1 MTSSLDRVAF
11 SPTASAA
18 TRYWNMAG
26 QRYCRRLARYRNTLR
41 VSADPV
47 AKPAAHTRAESRG
60 SRPSK
65 AAAGERQTRRWREP
79 DSNRRSPVYGE
90 LGAPAPRATR
100 PTRHREAPERRSFA
114 STSSA
119 GGVRHAG
126 DQAEQVVERRP
137 GMPPA
142 VPPEGEFVEIALEV
156 LFARAMERA
165 GEPALQ
171 MGEHPMHP
179 GQQDVCRH
187 AAFRLAR
194 MPVFPE
200 LHVAGQ
206 TVAATPAIG
215 LAGTGVQIDPETG
228 PKRPL

>member
-1 MTSSLDRVAF
+1 M
-11 SPTASAA
+11 
-18 TRYWNMAG
+18 
-26 QRYCRRLARYRNTLR
+26 
-41 VSADPV
+41 
-47 AKPAAHTRAESRG
+47 
-60 SRPSK
+60 
-65 AAAGERQTRRWREP
+65 
-79 DSNRRSPVYGE
+79 
-90 LGAPAPRATR
+90 
-100 PTRHREAPERRSFA
+100 
-114 STSSA
+114 
-119 GGVRHAG
+119 G

-171 MGEHPMHP
+171 IGEHPMHP

-215 LAGTGVQIDPETG
+215 LAGIGVQIDPETG
-228 PKRPL
+228 PKRPLYAGAAISRRRQLLRKPRKPRIFPRARPRDTQNLASTDGYVTP